1 MTKENTNMAE
11 AINTA
16 LKKEGRGKYERLK
29 SEAGGLHDQMNCV
42 YAYMKGY
49 LSEVDSSSSE
59 SNTDGKI
66 CITNFKARETAK
78 IYQYQTSKTQWQL
91 YSIEQCAK
99 KWGLTYVQ
107 IFTLGEFLYS
117 YCPSYA
123 GVSADYVR
131 LENIG
136 KKISNQGAPPMA
148 ALNMAKIEKANEL
161 LEQARKYLEEAGQTL
176 EIKIK

>member
-1 MTKENTNMAE
+1 MTKESTNMGE
-11 AINTA
+11 AINNA
-16 LKKEGRGKYERLK
+16 IKKEGRGKYERLK
-29 SEAGGLHDQMNCV
+29 SEAGGIHDQMNCV
-42 YAYMKGY
+42 FSYMKGY
-49 LSEVDSSSSE
+49 LSEIDDSSSE
-59 SNTDGKI
+59 SDTDGKL
-66 CITNFKARETAK
+66 CITDFKTREASK
-78 IYQYQTSKTQWQL
+78 IHQYQIGKTQWQL

-117 YCPSYA
+117 YCPSYT
-123 GVSADYVR
+123 GVAADYIR

-136 KKISNQGAPPMA
+136 KKIGSQGAPPMA

-176 EIKIK
+176 EVKIK